1 MATYHYAVTV
11 TTKEGDDLDPA
22 DAILEALR
30 DRVEHVE
37 IEPLGE
43 DED

>member
-1 MATYHYAVTV
+1 MPTYHYAVSV
-11 TTKEGDDLDPA
+11 TLKEGDDLDPA
-22 DAILEALR
+22 FFILDALA

-37 IEPLGE
+37 VEPLGE